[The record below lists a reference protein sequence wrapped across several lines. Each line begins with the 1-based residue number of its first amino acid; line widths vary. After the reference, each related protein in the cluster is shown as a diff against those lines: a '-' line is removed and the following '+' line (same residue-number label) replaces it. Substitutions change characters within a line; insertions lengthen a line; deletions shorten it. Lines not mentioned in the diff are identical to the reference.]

1 MVYCGEAKGK
11 HTSEMIAHKVDE
23 IIETLDLPEF
33 MFKAI
38 TTDNAANMLKATKS
52 ARTIDVG
59 LGCIDHTLQLVINT
73 SIAKCP
79 AVLIAVNSFK
89 RLVNSTHKSNLA
101 NQKMRDQCAKM
112 DESSHGPKVEFKQ
125 IISHCETRWNSM
137 LMMARSVIH
146 LEVPLLNIKEQ
157 VFKRKDREAWID
169 QIPEEEEFTLMKK
182 VVRILT
188 VFETVSTMMQSESKP
203 TICHVISQLDYLHNS
218 VVSFRSR
225 VSETDPEAPA
235 PRVGEKAQL
244 RAKAGEEPQFQLLS
258 LLKEAMITRFPR
270 NGATD
275 LIACYGN
282 LLHPCFKGI
291 LLAQYDNVLQNTI
304 AQFVLDNETNA
315 RTPPDDLNVAID
327 VEDLLDDEEQYFM
340 SQINQLTG
348 ENAQASQSML
358 QAQTPLEA
366 EIAIYRADS
375 GTKFLR
381 SSCDVLGWWSDNQQ
395 KYPLLAQAAKKYL
408 AVQATSCAVER
419 TFSTSGNTVTS
430 KRTLLISKNV
440 EMLVYVKE
448 NLPKVAMTGLIVE
461 NAEEAEM
468 EADAK
473 ENPAD
478 ESDYFLEF

>member
-1 MVYCGEAKGK
+1 
-11 HTSEMIAHKVDE
+11 
-23 IIETLDLPEF
+23 
-33 MFKAI
+33 
-38 TTDNAANMLKATKS
+38 
-52 ARTIDVG
+52 
-59 LGCIDHTLQLVINT
+59 
-73 SIAKCP
+73 
-79 AVLIAVNSFK
+79 
-89 RLVNSTHKSNLA
+89 
-101 NQKMRDQCAKM
+101 
-112 DESSHGPKVEFKQ
+112 
-125 IISHCETRWNSM
+125 
-137 LMMARSVIH
+137 
-146 LEVPLLNIKEQ
+146 
-157 VFKRKDREAWID
+157 
-169 QIPEEEEFTLMKK
+169 MKK
-182 VVRILT
+182 VVRILS

-203 TICHVISQLDYLHNS
+203 TICHVISQIDYLHNS

-225 VSETDPEAPA
+225 VSEIDPEAPA

-244 RAKAGEEPQFQLLS
+244 RAKVGEGPQFDLLT
-258 LLKEAMITRFPR
+258 LMKDALIARFPR
-270 NGATD
+270 NGTTD

-291 LLAQYDNVLQNTI
+291 LLAQYEGLLANTI
-304 AQFVLDNETNA
+304 EQFVLDNETNA
-315 RTPPDDLNVAID
+315 RTPPDDLNVAME

-340 SQINQLTG
+340 SQINALTG

-366 EIAIYRADS
+366 EIAQYRADPS
-375 GTKFLR
+375 TKFCR
-381 SSCDVLGWWSDNQQ
+381 SSMDVLGWWSENQQ

-430 KRTLLISKNV
+430 KRTLLMSKNV

-448 NLPKVAMTGLIVE
+448 NLPKVSMTGLIVE

-473 ENPAD
+473 ANPAD

>member
-1 MVYCGEAKGK
+1 
-11 HTSEMIAHKVDE
+11 
-23 IIETLDLPEF
+23 
-33 MFKAI
+33 
-38 TTDNAANMLKATKS
+38 
-52 ARTIDVG
+52 
-59 LGCIDHTLQLVINT
+59 
-73 SIAKCP
+73 
-79 AVLIAVNSFK
+79 
-89 RLVNSTHKSNLA
+89 
-101 NQKMRDQCAKM
+101 
-112 DESSHGPKVEFKQ
+112 
-125 IISHCETRWNSM
+125 
-137 LMMARSVIH
+137 
-146 LEVPLLNIKEQ
+146 
-157 VFKRKDREAWID
+157 
-169 QIPEEEEFTLMKK
+169 
-182 VVRILT
+182 
-188 VFETVSTMMQSESKP
+188 
-203 TICHVISQLDYLHNS
+203 
-218 VVSFRSR
+218 
-225 VSETDPEAPA
+225 
-235 PRVGEKAQL
+235 
-244 RAKAGEEPQFQLLS
+244 
-258 LLKEAMITRFPR
+258 
-270 NGATD
+270 
-275 LIACYGN
+275 
-282 LLHPCFKGI
+282 
-291 LLAQYDNVLQNTI
+291 
-304 AQFVLDNETNA
+304 
-315 RTPPDDLNVAID
+315 
-327 VEDLLDDEEQYFM
+327 M